1 MHSASQAYV
10 FGARS
15 FLQRGDQII
24 KQLLA
29 LVAGGKTPFPF
40 DSQFEC
46 REITNKKIISM
57 QNVAAFFL
65 LFSSFLQYSLVGVF
79 HLLLCFSS
87 QLFTFLLL
95 LYYCYFPSSL
105 KGKNRDSRSQY
116 KLLCIIKIFI
126 LINSISK

>member
-65 LFSSFLQYSLVGVF
+65 LFSFFYSTVWLEF
-79 HLLLCFSS
+79 
-87 QLFTFLLL
+87 FTCSYAFLLN
-95 LYYCYFPSSL
+95 FSHFFFFSTTATF
-105 KGKNRDSRSQY
+105 QAV
-116 KLLCIIKIFI
+116 
-126 LINSISK
+126 